1 MIGSRLGPFE
11 ITAKLGEGGM
21 GEVYRAT
28 DTRLDRQVA
37 IKVLP
42 PAFTEDTERLAR
54 FEREAKLLAQL
65 HHPNVASIFGLEESE
80 GVRALV
86 MELVEGPTLAE
97 KLASGPLPL
106 PECLSIARQIA
117 EALEAAHEKG
127 IVHRDL
133 KPQNVKVTDEGKVKV
148 LDFGL
153 AKAMDPV
160 VGSGSGAAL
169 ASPALL
175 SSPTLT
181 AAHGTQLGVI
191 LGTAAYMAPEQA
203 RGKAVDKRADVW
215 SFGAVLFEMLSGKR
229 LFAGETVSDTLA
241 AVLRA
246 DPDWSLLPSS
256 TPPLLCDLLRRC
268 LERDPRRRIHDV
280 ADARIVIEDLLDG
293 RAPVPAAAELFPVSA
308 PSAARRWTR
317 RAAVFL
323 LGALAMT
330 PLLLSMRR
338 GPASRTEPAQ
348 PISFRQL
355 TFLAGGESSPAL
367 SPDGESFAYV
377 KEVDGQKEVF
387 LQRVGG
393 RNPVNL
399 TAGCQADDDE
409 PAFSPDGRR
418 IAYRSE
424 CAGGGIFV
432 MGATGESTRKVTDEG
447 YNPSWSPDGRELAVA
462 DEKLTSPFGR
472 GTTSH
477 IRVVHVETGERRLL
491 SGRDGMQPVF
501 SPDGRRVAFW
511 GLEEVSARRDL
522 FTVAADGSQSA
533 PEAAVRLLGDPP
545 VDWSPTWSADGR
557 SILFS
562 STRGGTM
569 NLWRI
574 GVDPA
579 TGRPDGAPQPVTVP
593 SSWAGP
599 LSTSTDGRRLAFVDR
614 NVRSAIRV
622 VPFDPAAATVRG
634 VPRDVPLGT
643 LEVHDTVAL
652 SPDGRTVLFD
662 QAGLPQ
668 NLFLHE
674 ESGELRQLTDGEHRD
689 RQGSFSPDGAWIVFQ
704 TDRWPGRLGLV
715 RPDGSGL
722 RELPTGRPT
731 SVWYPIWSP
740 DGRLVAAGG
749 TEGPVLME
757 VSGGAAAAPAQPLAP
772 LDEAGLAFWPYSFSP
787 DSRRLVGTI
796 HSSANTAVGA
806 AVYDIA
812 GRSFRRLPVDRLR
825 NLLLLPDG
833 RRLLVVGRQGLA
845 VLDPET
851 GASRTIAAPADGWSI
866 VWATLSGDGR
876 SLAWHERTDES
887 DIWLAEFEEK
897 E

>member
-1 MIGSRLGPFE
+1 MIGSRLGPYE

-21 GEVYRAT
+21 GEVYRGT
-28 DTRLDRQVA
+28 DTRLKREVA
-37 IKVLP
+37 VKVLP
-42 PAFTEDTERLAR
+42 AAFTEDRERLAR
-54 FEREAKLLAQL
+54 FEREAQLLAQL
-65 HHPNVASIFGLEESE
+65 HHPNIASIFGLEESD
-80 GVRALV
+80 GTRALV

-97 KLASGPLPL
+97 RLASGALPL
-106 PECLSIARQIA
+106 PESLSIARQIA
-117 EALEAAHEKG
+117 EALEEAHEKG

-133 KPQNVKVTDEGKVKV
+133 KPANVKVTDEGKVKV

-153 AKAMDPV
+153 AKALDPMAA
-160 VGSGSGAAL
+160 SGSGAAL
-169 ASPALL
+169 ASPAML

-181 AAHGTQLGVI
+181 AAHGTALGMI
-191 LGTAAYMAPEQA
+191 LGTAAYMSPEQA

-215 SFGAVLFEMLSGKR
+215 SFGAVFFEMLAGQR

-246 DPDWSLLPSS
+246 DPDWSALP
-256 TPPLLCDLLRRC
+256 PGLPAPLGELLRRC
-268 LERDPRRRIHDV
+268 LERDPRRRLHDV
-280 ADARIVIEDLLDG
+280 ADARIVIEEVLEG
-293 RAPVPAAAELFPVSA
+293 RWQPPPSAPPPAALH
-308 PSAARRWTR
+308 PSLAR
-317 RAAVFL
+317 RAAVP
-323 LGALAMT
+323 LGAL
-330 PLLLSMRR
+330 LLGSLVTAAVLWSARHDA
-338 GPASRTEPAQ
+338 GASAERQ
-348 PISFRQL
+348 PTGFRQL
-355 TFLAGGESSPAL
+355 TFLAGAEMAPAL
-367 SPDGESFAYV
+367 SPDGESLAYV
-377 KEVDGQKEVF
+377 KEIDGQKDVF

-393 RNPVNL
+393 SNPVNL
-399 TAGCQADDDE
+399 TAGCGEDDDE

-432 MGATGESTRKVTDEG
+432 MGATGESTRKVTAEG
-447 YNPSWSPDGRELAVA
+447 YNPSWSPDGLELAVA
-462 DEKLTSPFGR
+462 DEKLGSPFGR

-491 SGRDGMQPVF
+491 SERDGMQPAF

-511 GLEEVSARRDL
+511 GLDEVSARRDL
-522 FTVAADGSQSA
+522 FTVAADGSQAA

-545 VDWSPTWSADGR
+545 VDWSPIWSGDGR

-579 TGRPDGAPQPVTVP
+579 SGRPDGAPQPVTVP

-599 LSTSTDGRRLAFVDR
+599 LSASADGRRFAFVDR

-622 VPFDPAAATVRG
+622 VPFDPAAATFRG
-634 VPRDVPLGT
+634 VPREVPLGT
-643 LEVHDTVAL
+643 LEVHDTISL

-668 NLFLHE
+668 HLFLHA
-674 ESGELRQLTDGEHRD
+674 ESGGLRQLTEGEHRD
-689 RQGSFSPDGAWIVFQ
+689 RQGFFSPDGTWIVFQ

-722 RELPTGRPT
+722 RELPTGRST
-731 SVWYPIWSP
+731 SAWYPIWSP

-749 TEGPVLME
+749 TEGPVLLALAD
-757 VSGGAAAAPAQPLAP
+757 GAASGPAQPLAP

-787 DSRRLVGTI
+787 DSRRLVGTL
-796 HSSANTAVGA
+796 HSSANSAVGA

-812 GRSFRRLPVDRLR
+812 GRSFRPLPVDRLR
-825 NLLLLPDG
+825 NLLLLADG

-845 VLDPET
+845 VVDPET

-866 VWATLSGDGR
+866 VWASFSGDGR

-887 DIWLAEFEEK
+887 DIWLAEFEER